1 MRRMTNTFFIFTA
14 FLAAI
19 SVASCNETPTPADP
33 EIPDDNDG
41 KDTVEVVAEIQDKD
55 IEGYFKASLSGADS
69 LFGGNYK
76 IRTDSVAENRDR
88 VWGLWKEANGDF
100 MEDKLPTPDDLVT
113 SHEASHWTLPAELE
127 PNAIMPFHYG
137 TKGSA
142 PGDKA
147 TACEWA
153 SGILICVHT
162 PA

>member
-33 EIPDDNDG
+33 EIPD
-41 KDTVEVVAEIQDKD
+41 DKD

-113 SHEASHWTLPAELE
+113 SHEASHWTLPAELHALLLRDE
-127 PNAIMPFHYG
+127 RQRSRRQSHSLRMGIWDFDLRPHPGLTHNFVICCKSVTNG
-137 TKGSA
+137 TCA
-142 PGDKA
+142 
-147 TACEWA
+147 
-153 SGILICVHT
+153 
-162 PA
+162 

>member
-1 MRRMTNTFFIFTA
+1 MHFKMRRMTNTFFIFTA

-33 EIPDDNDG
+33 EIPDDN
-41 KDTVEVVAEIQDKD
+41 D

-127 PNAIMPFHYG
+127 PNAIMPFYYG